1 MMVKFLFQWR
11 RKLNRNNDKFYLF
24 HNFLVSSLGNL
35 QMSLYIYEFKR
46 VEVDIFKTLKH
57 VYGEIQ
63 IQIQIQRKQTRNNDK
78 FWRSILLSLV

>member
-24 HNFLVSSLGNL
+24 HNFLVSLLGNL

-57 VYGEIQ
+57 VHGE
-63 IQIQIQRKQTRNNDK
+63 IQRKQTRNNDK